1 MPKAVQEGV
10 VTIIWKPDEYYATS
24 AHTEVSFTVWTSL
37 KVSSVYRLT
46 FLLIADII

>member
-1 MPKAVQEGV
+1 MAVQEV
-10 VTIIWKPDEYYATS
+10 FFTIIWKPYVYYATS
-24 AHTEVSFTVWTSL
+24 AHTEVAFTVWTSL